1 MSASTEITPPQGG
14 IPGEGRFTGR
24 TEFQQLVRDALARAA
39 AEGWREIILS
49 DATFED
55 WPLGELAVAQSLQ
68 AWSTAGRRCTLLA
81 RSYDVLAV
89 RHPRF
94 VTWRRTWSHLI
105 EARACTSADPLDL
118 PSALWSP
125 EWMLQRVDPVRCSGI
140 SSSEPQRRL
149 RLRESLND
157 WLARSAPAFP
167 ATTLGL

>member
-1 MSASTEITPPQGG
+1 MSASTESTTLPDVPA
-14 IPGEGRFTGR
+14 EGRFTGR
-24 TEFQQLVRDALARAA
+24 TEFQQQVRDALARAA
-39 AEGWREIILS
+39 AEGWREIILC
-49 DATFED
+49 DANFED
-55 WPLGELAVAQSLQ
+55 WPLGEAAVAQSLS
-68 AWSTAGRRCTLLA
+68 AWSKAGRHCTLLA
-81 RSYDVLAV
+81 RSYDTLAG

-125 EWMLQRVDPVRCSGI
+125 AWVLQRVDPVRCVGVSG
-140 SSSEPQRRL
+140 SDPGRRV
-149 RLRESLND
+149 RLRENLSE